1 MTASMGRN
9 GKSGRK
15 KQKNLDRLSRS
26 NLPGPLLLCRLAVAD
41 VVALREE
48 MELLEHFLL
57 LP

>member
-1 MTASMGRN
+1 M
-9 GKSGRK
+9 
-15 KQKNLDRLSRS
+15 
-26 NLPGPLLLCRLAVAD
+26 LLLCCLAVAD